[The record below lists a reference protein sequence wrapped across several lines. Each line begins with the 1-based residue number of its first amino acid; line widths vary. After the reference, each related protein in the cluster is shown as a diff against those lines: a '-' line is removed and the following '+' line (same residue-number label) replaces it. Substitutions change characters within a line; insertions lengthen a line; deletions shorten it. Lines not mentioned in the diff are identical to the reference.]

1 LFGYLCVPVK
11 LPRISIVTPSF
22 NQGPYIEQT
31 IRSVIDQG
39 YPNLEYIVIDG
50 GSTDGTV
57 AVLKK
62 YEKHLAYWVSEP
74 DRGQSDAINKGLAV
88 ATGEVF
94 NWLNSDDLLAEGSLA
109 RIGSYFAAH
118 PGVDVLC
125 GYCRIFD
132 GPTGATVRQDR
143 MGIRRNAEETL
154 LEPGVNQ
161 PSTFF
166 RLRTV
171 RELGG
176 INDHFRY
183 VMDLELWMRYLL
195 ANDLHRVRTT
205 DDLLSHFRLHGASKT
220 VGSSSPMQAE
230 ELHLYQSLV
239 NAAGLPAHVL
249 AWVHRTY
256 QRTDGPALR
265 PELIARISR
274 KSRQRLARYLVARYL
289 SKFSNQVPAA
299 DVREALRYY
308 YRNGGTPANRP
319 LLKTAVKA
327 FLLPAGVLNA
337 YRGLKRRLQ
346 PGAKPAP

>member
-1 LFGYLCVPVK
+1 MK

-31 IRSVIDQG
+31 IRSVLDQG
-39 YPNLEYIVIDG
+39 YPDLEYIIIDG
-50 GSTDGTV
+50 GSTDNTV
-57 AVLKK
+57 QILRK

-74 DRGQSDAINKGLAV
+74 DRGQSHAINKGLAV

-109 RIGSYFAAH
+109 GIGSYFAAH
-118 PGVDVLC
+118 PEADVLC
-125 GYCRIFD
+125 GFCRIFD
-132 GPTGATVRQDR
+132 DATGATVRTDR
-143 MGIRRNAEETL
+143 MDIRQNAEETL

-161 PSTFF
+161 PSTFI

-195 ANDLHRVRTT
+195 ANGLHRVRTT

-220 VGSSSPMQAE
+220 VGSSTPMQAE

-239 NAAGLPAHVL
+239 NDARLPAGVL

-274 KSRQRLARYLVARYL
+274 ESRRRLGRYLVTRYL
-289 SKFSNQVPAA
+289 SKFRNQAPAA
-299 DVREALRYY
+299 VAKEALWYY
-308 YRNGGTPANRP
+308 YRNGGTPANRVM
-319 LLKTAVKA
+319 LKTAVKT
-327 FLLPAGVLNA
+327 FLLPAGVLNV
-337 YRGLKRRLQ
+337 YRNLKRRLP
-346 PGAKPAP
+346 PGA